1 MVGSCLKL
9 ASPPRDGIS
18 AASACCSSA
27 DAPCLL
33 PCLAGT
39 ECYNIVISGAQEAAQ
54 REALNQG
61 KSDGDDA
68 NEMEKA
74 QDFGRLRTVKVQQA
88 VAKEEEEE
96 MRVRMR
102 QAQRKMKGVK
112 LQYTDSDRVTFDDV
126 AGVPGAKVELP
137 ILHPDTQDRRP
148 PWGVRESF

>member
-1 MVGSCLKL
+1 
-9 ASPPRDGIS
+9 
-18 AASACCSSA
+18 
-27 DAPCLL
+27 
-33 PCLAGT
+33 
-39 ECYNIVISGAQEAAQ
+39 
-54 REALNQG
+54 
-61 KSDGDDA
+61 
-68 NEMEKA
+68 MEKA

-137 ILHPDTQDRRP
+137 ILHPDTLDRRP
-148 PWGVRESF
+148 PWGGRESILIYLMHDELCFWVCCTNPVRAVTGGLVC